1 MSNTI
6 FIDVYSDTICPWCY
20 IGKKK
25 LQSALLEFSNFFFS
39 VTWRPY
45 QLNPKMPVEGM
56 QREDYLIN
64 KFGSQSKANETYKLI
79 KEAGENIGLYFQFEK
94 IKKTPNSFASHKLL
108 AFGYRKK
115 KQNQIIESI
124 FYSYFIEGRDIGNL
138 DELINIAEQ
147 HNIDKTEIKKY
158 LQSATDG
165 ESLLS
170 EEKQARSIG
179 IRGVP
184 CFIIN
189 KKYVL
194 FGAQDKEE
202 FVNIFKKI

>member
-94 IKKTPNSFASHKLL
+94 IKKNSKL
-108 AFGYRKK
+108 
-115 KQNQIIESI
+115 I
-124 FYSYFIEGRDIGNL
+124 
-138 DELINIAEQ
+138 
-147 HNIDKTEIKKY
+147 
-158 LQSATDG
+158 
-165 ESLLS
+165 
-170 EEKQARSIG
+170 
-179 IRGVP
+179 
-184 CFIIN
+184 CFT
-189 KKYVL
+189 
-194 FGAQDKEE
+194 
-202 FVNIFKKI
+202 